1 MKSNRNETN
10 AEEFFRI
17 PKAEFILERQKGNP
31 LPKEIGS
38 LVENDSINVQN
49 RMSIQI
55 TDDDMEKSG
64 IHKGNFVVV
73 EKSEDYFESEVL
85 AVRFD
90 ERILIRR
97 LYNTNGRLR
106 LECDSPNKP
115 TIIVENK
122 TPGFSI
128 LGRVIQVIK
137 EL

>member
-1 MKSNRNETN
+1 MKPNRNESN
-10 AEEFFRI
+10 SEEFFRV
-17 PKAEFILERQKGNP
+17 PKAEFIIERHKGEP

-38 LVENDSINVQN
+38 LVENDKINIPN

-55 TDDDMEKSG
+55 SNDDMEKSG
-64 IHKGNFVVV
+64 IHNGDFVVI
-73 EKSEDYFESEVL
+73 EKSEDYYENEIL
-85 AVRFD
+85 AVQFD

-97 LYNTNGRLR
+97 LYNTKDRLR

-122 TPGFSI
+122 TPGFTI

>member
-1 MKSNRNETN
+1 MTSNNNESKV
-10 AEEFFRI
+10 EEFFRI
-17 PKAEFILERQKGNP
+17 PKAEFILERQKGDP

-49 RMSIQI
+49 RISIEI
-55 TDDDMEKSG
+55 TNGDMERTG
-64 IHKGNFVVV
+64 IHKGNYVVV
-73 EKSEDYFESEVL
+73 EKSEDYFEGEVL

-90 ERILIRR
+90 DRILIRR
-97 LYNTNGRLR
+97 LYNTKGRLR
-106 LECDSPNKP
+106 LECDSPNRP